1 MGCDWTITM
10 RESISD
16 PTKEV
21 VTPVKP
27 EDVSSALSPAPAD
40 SPPVG
45 TPTDSDMN
53 AVTRHLVDAIR
64 TVDMIHRP
72 TEGPLDQLPRVRAT
86 AIESLWSIIER
97 TETPGQITLAHR
109 DVVTIVVEAR
119 RWLREN
125 K

>member
-1 MGCDWTITM
+1 MGDWTRTM

-27 EDVSSALSPAPAD
+27 EDVSSALSPALAD
-40 SPPVG
+40 SVPAG
-45 TPTDSDMN
+45 TPAAPSMN

-72 TEGPLDQLPRVRAT
+72 GDDMLPRARAT
-86 AIESLWSIIER
+86 AIESLWGIINR
-97 TETPGQITLAHR
+97 TESPGQIVLAHR
-109 DVVTIVVEAR
+109 EVAHTVVKAVG
-119 RWLREN
+119 WLREN
-125 K
+125 E

>member
-27 EDVSSALSPAPAD
+27 EDVSSALSPALAD
-40 SPPVG
+40 SVPA
-45 TPTDSDMN
+45 MN

-64 TVDMIHRP
+64 TVDAIHRP
-72 TEGPLDQLPRVRAT
+72 GDDMLPRARAT
-86 AIESLWSIIER
+86 AIESLWDIINR
-97 TETPGQITLAHR
+97 TENPGQIVLAHR
-109 DVVTIVVEAR
+109 EVATIVVKAVG
-119 RWLREN
+119 WLREN
-125 K
+125 E